1 MISIRILLNRTF
13 SNKNQVLFIRTFSNK
28 NQVLFVRTFFEQKSS
43 SIPEDFVQ
51 ISVAE
56 IQRCERSGAI
66 IRMEI
71 MKAKKKKIEE
81 KMKYSQTTCR
91 NVAGSYKDQ
100 FDEIKHF
107 QTRGERSDGYVIK
120 QNSKS
125 NFFYKIIVLRRISM
139 V

>member
-1 MISIRILLNRTF
+1 MREKWFHYQNG
-13 SNKNQVLFIRTFSNK
+13 NY
-28 NQVLFVRTFFEQKSS
+28 KS
-43 SIPEDFVQ
+43 
-51 ISVAE
+51 
-56 IQRCERSGAI
+56 
-66 IRMEI
+66 
-71 MKAKKKKIEE
+71 KKKKIEE

-91 NVAGSYKDQ
+91 NVAGLYKDQ

-125 NFFYKIIVLRRISM
+125 NFFYKIIVLRSISM